1 MNGFGGAP
9 VTRPVAAV
17 RRRGSSVHTGVTSAP
32 SAKAATPAEGGDQA
46 SGLRRLM
53 ESLGGVVTSEPVGV
67 PEAVG
72 DASTRGVREMPAHP
86 APIAPIRLARS
97 VAVASGKGGVGKTS
111 LCVNLA
117 VALARRNLRATLID
131 GDLGLAN
138 ADVLCGVSPRGHLGH
153 VIRGERAVEDIL
165 LDAPGGF
172 RLAPG
177 AGGVAELADLDS
189 ASLGRL
195 LGEVGRLESTS
206 DVLVIDCGAGIG
218 RGVMGMLHAADMALI
233 VVTPE
238 PTSMAD
244 AYAILKCL
252 ALDAK
257 ARGEAPRALVV
268 VNQAASEREA
278 AQVSGR
284 IGAVAQRF
292 LGFSPEALGFVPLDE
307 AVRAAVR
314 ERMPLLVSKPE
325 APAARAVVSL
335 ADALTIRLGLGGA
348 ETDGEGS
355 PGDPGAEERRGR
367 GLVRRLL
374 EWTRRAE

>member
-1 MNGFGGAP
+1 M
-9 VTRPVAAV
+9 TRPVAAV
-17 RRRGSSVHTGVTSAP
+17 RRRGSGVQTGAAPEP
-32 SAKAATPAEGGDQA
+32 SAKAGPSAGGGDQA

-53 ESLGGVVTSEPVGV
+53 ESLGGVVTSEPAGV
-67 PEAVG
+67 SEEVG
-72 DASTRGVREMPAHP
+72 DASTRGVRERPAHP
-86 APIAPIRLARS
+86 APVAPIRLARS

-111 LCVNLA
+111 VCVNLA

-153 VIRGERAVEDIL
+153 VIRGERALEDIL

-177 AGGVAELADLDS
+177 AGGVADLADLD
-189 ASLGRL
+189 AVSLGRL
-195 LGEVGRLESTS
+195 IGEFGRLESTS

-218 RGVMGMLHAADMALI
+218 RGVMGMLHAADLALI

-244 AYAILKCL
+244 AYAMLKCL
-252 ALDAK
+252 ALDAG
-257 ARGEAPRALVV
+257 ARGEAPRAALV
-268 VNQAASEREA
+268 VNQASSGAEA

-284 IGAVAQRF
+284 IGAVARRF
-292 LGFSPEALGFVPLDE
+292 LGFAPEVAGWIPMDD

-314 ERMPLLVSKPE
+314 SRTPVALCSPQ
-325 APAARAVVSL
+325 APASRAVVLL
-335 ADALTIRLGLGGA
+335 ADALTTRLGLGG
-348 ETDGEGS
+348 GEVGL
-355 PGDPGAEERRGR
+355 AEEPGGEAGGSGSGR

-374 EWTRRAE
+374 DWARRAD